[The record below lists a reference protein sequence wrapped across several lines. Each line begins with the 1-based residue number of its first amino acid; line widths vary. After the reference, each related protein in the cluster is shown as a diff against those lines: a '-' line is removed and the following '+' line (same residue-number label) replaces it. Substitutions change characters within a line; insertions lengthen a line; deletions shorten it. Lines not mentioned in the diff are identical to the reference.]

1 MIFLLKIQYY
11 QWVNLI
17 QNSSDSFRVKIEV
30 LLKCI
35 FYSSRVI
42 LLIQS
47 HNGGACKMTT
57 IIDVNPSETWTGLA
71 NKPDSILVD
80 VRTNAEWSFVGIPD
94 LSSVNKQAI
103 LIEWSQFPT
112 MTKNKDFASNLMDKL
127 NGSAPSDVYFLC
139 RSGVRSLAAAAL
151 MIETFAAQGW
161 SVNCIN
167 VTEGFE
173 GDLDADGHRGNL
185 NGWRARGLAW
195 RQS

>member
-1 MIFLLKIQYY
+1 MYLLKIQYY

-35 FYSSRVI
+35 FYSSKVI
-42 LLIQS
+42 ILIQS
-47 HNGGACKMTT
+47 QNGGVYNMTT
-57 IIDVNPSETWTGLA
+57 IIDVNPTDTWTGLA
-71 NKPDSILVD
+71 EKPDSILVD

-103 LIEWSQFPT
+103 LIEWSQYPT

-173 GDLDADGHRGNL
+173 GDLDAEGHRGNL

>member
-1 MIFLLKIQYY
+1 MYLLKIQYY

-35 FYSSRVI
+35 FYSSKVI
-42 LLIQS
+42 ILIQS
-47 HNGGACKMTT
+47 QNGGVYNMTT
-57 IIDVNPSETWTGLA
+57 IIDVNPTDTWTGLA
-71 NKPDSILVD
+71 EKPDSILVD

-173 GDLDADGHRGNL
+173 GDLDTDGHRGNL

>member
-1 MIFLLKIQYY
+1 
-11 QWVNLI
+11 
-17 QNSSDSFRVKIEV
+17 
-30 LLKCI
+30 
-35 FYSSRVI
+35 
-42 LLIQS
+42 
-47 HNGGACKMTT
+47 MTT
-57 IIDVNPSETWTGLA
+57 IIDVNPTDTWTGLA
-71 NKPDSILVD
+71 EKPDSILVD

-139 RSGVRSLAAAAL
+139 RSGVRSLAAANL

>member
-1 MIFLLKIQYY
+1 MYLLKIQYY

-35 FYSSRVI
+35 FYSSKVI
-42 LLIQS
+42 ILIQS
-47 HNGGACKMTT
+47 QNGGVYNMTT
-57 IIDVNPSETWTGLA
+57 IIDVNPTDTWTGLA
-71 NKPDSILVD
+71 EKPDSILVD

-151 MIETFAAQGW
+151 MVETFAAQGW

-173 GDLDADGHRGNL
+173 GDLDSEGHRGNL

>member
-1 MIFLLKIQYY
+1 MYLLKIQYY

-35 FYSSRVI
+35 FYSSKVI
-42 LLIQS
+42 ILIQS
-47 HNGGACKMTT
+47 QNGGVYNMTT
-57 IIDVNPSETWTGLA
+57 IIDVNPTDTWTGLA
-71 NKPDSILVD
+71 EKPDSILVD

-173 GDLDADGHRGNL
+173 GDLDAEGHRGNL

>member
-1 MIFLLKIQYY
+1 MYLLKIQYY

-35 FYSSRVI
+35 FYSSKVI
-42 LLIQS
+42 ILIQS
-47 HNGGACKMTT
+47 QNGGVYNMTT
-57 IIDVNPSETWTGLA
+57 IIDVNPTDTWTGLA
-71 NKPDSILVD
+71 DKPDSILVD

-94 LSSVNKQAI
+94 LSSVDKQAI

-173 GDLDADGHRGNL
+173 GDLDAEGHRGNL

>member
-1 MIFLLKIQYY
+1 MYLLKIQYY

-35 FYSSRVI
+35 FYSSKVI
-42 LLIQS
+42 ILIQS
-47 HNGGACKMTT
+47 QNGGVYNMTT
-57 IIDVNPSETWTGLA
+57 IIDVNPTDTWTGLA
-71 NKPDSILVD
+71 EKPDSILVD

-173 GDLDADGHRGNL
+173 GDLDTEGHRGNL

>member
-1 MIFLLKIQYY
+1 MYLFKIQYY
-11 QWVNLI
+11 QYVSLI
-17 QNSSDSFRVKIEV
+17 LNSSDSFRVKIEV

-35 FYSSRVI
+35 FYSSKVI
-42 LLIQS
+42 ILIQS
-47 HNGGACKMTT
+47 QNVGVYNMTT
-57 IIDVNPSETWTGLA
+57 IIDVNPTDTWAGLA
-71 NKPDSILVD
+71 EKPDSILVD

-94 LSSVNKQAI
+94 LSSVDKQAI

-151 MIETFAAQGW
+151 MVEIFAAQGW

-173 GDLDADGHRGNL
+173 GDLDAEGHRGNL

>member
-1 MIFLLKIQYY
+1 MYLLKIQYY

-35 FYSSRVI
+35 FSSSNVI

-47 HNGGACKMTT
+47 QNRGVYNMTT
-57 IIDVNPSETWTGLA
+57 IIDVNPTDTWTGLA
-71 NKPDSILVD
+71 EKPDSILVD

-173 GDLDADGHRGNL
+173 GDLDAEGHRGNL

>member
-1 MIFLLKIQYY
+1 MYLLKIQYY

-35 FYSSRVI
+35 FYSSKVI

-47 HNGGACKMTT
+47 QNGGVYNMTT
-57 IIDVNPSETWTGLA
+57 IIDVNPTDTWTGLA
-71 NKPDSILVD
+71 EKPDSILVD

-173 GDLDADGHRGNL
+173 GDLDTDGHRGNL

>member
-1 MIFLLKIQYY
+1 MILFKSQYY
-11 QWVNLI
+11 QYVSLI
-17 QNSSDSFRVKIEV
+17 LNSSDSFRVKIEV

-35 FYSSRVI
+35 FSSSKVT

-47 HNGGACKMTT
+47 QFRGACKMTT

-71 NKPDSILVD
+71 EKADSILVD

-103 LIEWSQFPT
+103 LIEWKQFPT
-112 MTKNKDFASNLMDKL
+112 MTQNEDFASILMDKL
-127 NGSAPSDVYFLC
+127 DGSAPSDVYFLC

-151 MIETFAAQGW
+151 MVDIFAAQGW

-185 NGWRARGLAW
+185 NGWRASGLAW

>member
-1 MIFLLKIQYY
+1 MYLLKIQYY

-35 FYSSRVI
+35 FYSSRMI

-47 HNGGACKMTT
+47 QNGGVYNMTK
-57 IIDVNPSETWTGLA
+57 IIDVNPTDTWTGLA
-71 NKPDSILVD
+71 EKPDSILVD

-173 GDLDADGHRGNL
+173 GDLDTDGHRGNL

>member
-1 MIFLLKIQYY
+1 MYLLKIQYY

-35 FYSSRVI
+35 FYSFKVI
-42 LLIQS
+42 ILIQS
-47 HNGGACKMTT
+47 QNGGVYNMTT
-57 IIDVNPSETWTGLA
+57 IIDVNPTDTWTGLA
-71 NKPDSILVD
+71 EKPDSILVD

-173 GDLDADGHRGNL
+173 GDLDTDGHRGNL

>member
-1 MIFLLKIQYY
+1 MYLLKIQYY

-47 HNGGACKMTT
+47 QNGGVYNMTK
-57 IIDVNPSETWTGLA
+57 IIDVNPTDTWTGLA
-71 NKPDSILVD
+71 EKPDSILVD

-112 MTKNKDFASNLMDKL
+112 MTQNEDFASILMDKL

-173 GDLDADGHRGNL
+173 GDLDTDGHRGNL

>member
-1 MIFLLKIQYY
+1 
-11 QWVNLI
+11 
-17 QNSSDSFRVKIEV
+17 
-30 LLKCI
+30 
-35 FYSSRVI
+35 
-42 LLIQS
+42 
-47 HNGGACKMTT
+47 MTT
-57 IIDVNPSETWTGLA
+57 IIDVNPTDTWTGLA
-71 NKPDSILVD
+71 EKPDSILVD

-94 LSSVNKQAI
+94 LSSVDKQAI

-151 MIETFAAQGW
+151 MIETLAAQGW

-173 GDLDADGHRGNL
+173 GDLDTDGHRGNL

>member
-1 MIFLLKIQYY
+1 MYLLKIQYY

-35 FYSSRVI
+35 FYSSKVI
-42 LLIQS
+42 ILIQS
-47 HNGGACKMTT
+47 QNGGVYNMTT
-57 IIDVNPSETWTGLA
+57 IIDVNPTDTWTGLA
-71 NKPDSILVD
+71 EKPDSILVD

-112 MTKNKDFASNLMDKL
+112 MTKNKDFVSNLMDKL

-173 GDLDADGHRGNL
+173 GDLDAEGHRGNL

>member
-1 MIFLLKIQYY
+1 
-11 QWVNLI
+11 
-17 QNSSDSFRVKIEV
+17 
-30 LLKCI
+30 
-35 FYSSRVI
+35 
-42 LLIQS
+42 
-47 HNGGACKMTT
+47 MTT
-57 IIDVNPSETWTGLA
+57 IIDVNPTDTWTGLA
-71 NKPDSILVD
+71 EKPDSILVD

-173 GDLDADGHRGNL
+173 GDLDSDGHRGNL

>member
-1 MIFLLKIQYY
+1 MYLLKIQYY

-35 FYSSRVI
+35 FYSSKVM

-47 HNGGACKMTT
+47 QNGGVYNMTT
-57 IIDVNPSETWTGLA
+57 IIDVNPTDTWTGLA
-71 NKPDSILVD
+71 EKPDSILVD

-173 GDLDADGHRGNL
+173 GDLDAEGHRGNL

>member
-1 MIFLLKIQYY
+1 MYLLKIQYY

-35 FYSSRVI
+35 FYSSKVI
-42 LLIQS
+42 ILIQS
-47 HNGGACKMTT
+47 QNGGVYNMTT
-57 IIDVNPSETWTGLA
+57 IIDVNPTDTWTGLA
-71 NKPDSILVD
+71 EKPDSILVD

-94 LSSVNKQAI
+94 LSSVDKQTI

-151 MIETFAAQGW
+151 MVDIFAAQGW

-185 NGWRARGLAW
+185 NGWRASGLAW

>member
-1 MIFLLKIQYY
+1 MYLLKIQHY
-11 QWVNLI
+11 QWVSLI

-35 FYSSRVI
+35 FYSSKVI
-42 LLIQS
+42 ILIQS
-47 HNGGACKMTT
+47 QNGGVYNMTT
-57 IIDVNPSETWTGLA
+57 IIDVNPTDTWTGLA
-71 NKPDSILVD
+71 EKPDSILVD

-173 GDLDADGHRGNL
+173 GDLDAEGHRGNL

>member
-1 MIFLLKIQYY
+1 MYLLKIQYY

-42 LLIQS
+42 ILIQS
-47 HNGGACKMTT
+47 QNGGVYNMTT
-57 IIDVNPSETWTGLA
+57 IIDVNPTDTWTGLA
-71 NKPDSILVD
+71 EKPDSILVD

-173 GDLDADGHRGNL
+173 GDLDAEGHRGNL

>member
-1 MIFLLKIQYY
+1 MYLLKIQYY

-35 FYSSRVI
+35 FYSSKVI
-42 LLIQS
+42 ILIQS
-47 HNGGACKMTT
+47 QNGGVYNMTT
-57 IIDVNPSETWTGLA
+57 IIDVNPTDTWTGLA
-71 NKPDSILVD
+71 EKPDSILVD

-94 LSSVNKQAI
+94 LSSVDKQAI

-173 GDLDADGHRGNL
+173 GDLDTDGHRGNL

>member
-1 MIFLLKIQYY
+1 MYLLKIQYY
-11 QWVNLI
+11 QWVSLI

-47 HNGGACKMTT
+47 QNGGVYNMTT
-57 IIDVNPSETWTGLA
+57 IIDVNPTDTWTGLA
-71 NKPDSILVD
+71 EKPDSILVD

-173 GDLDADGHRGNL
+173 GDLDAEGHRGNL

>member
-1 MIFLLKIQYY
+1 MYLLKIQYY

-47 HNGGACKMTT
+47 QNGGVYNMTT
-57 IIDVNPSETWTGLA
+57 IIDVNPTDTWTGLA
-71 NKPDSILVD
+71 EKPDSILVD

-173 GDLDADGHRGNL
+173 GDLDAEGHRGNL